1 MYAEKAVVR
10 VHGGHKVHTRFYP
23 NPRSDSTI
31 ILVNGSLATSASF
44 QPALRFLQPLF
55 NVVLFDQPYSGQSRP
70 HNPSLG
76 MLGKEDEAL
85 ILLDLVE
92 HFRAD
97 HIMSFSWGAVS
108 TLLALAQRP
117 PRIRRAVISSFSPM
131 LNRDMMDYLIRGQEC
146 LAACDRHRIA
156 TLVNETIGEHL
167 PPRFKRCNFRHI
179 STLEV
184 HEYAQMLHHIRQV
197 LSLDADRYMQCVGNV
212 DIPLLFLNGELDKY
226 TTPADALYFADLAR
240 RSSYVTIRNT
250 GHFLE
255 SEHQT
260 AWEDVRA
267 AVEHFLLPGA
277 VEQARRLAMV
287 G

>member
-10 VHGGHKVHTRFYP
+10 VQGDLKVHTRFYP

-44 QPALRFLQPLF
+44 HQALRFLQPLF
-55 NVVLFDQPYSGQSRP
+55 NVVLFDQPYCGQSRP
-70 HNPSLG
+70 YNKSLQ

-85 ILLDLVE
+85 ILLDLIE

-97 HIMSFSWGAVS
+97 QVMSFSWGAVS

-117 PRIRRAVISSFSPM
+117 ARIKRAVISSFSPV
-131 LNRDMMDYLIRGQEC
+131 LNREMLDYLTRGQEC
-146 LAACDRHRIA
+146 LATCDRYRIA
-156 TLVNETIGEHL
+156 TLVNDTIGKHL
-167 PPRFKRCNFRHI
+167 PPLFKRCNFRHI

-212 DIPLLFLNGELDKY
+212 DIPLLFLNGELDKH
-226 TTPADALYFADLAR
+226 TTPTDALYFADLAR
-240 RSSYVTIRNT
+240 RSEYVTIRNA

-260 AWEDVRA
+260 AWEDVRE
-267 AVEHFLLPGA
+267 AVERFLLPGEA
-277 VEQARRLAMV
+277 EAARRLAMV